1 MRHGVS
7 LSNLP
12 QPVNAFIHALASRNH
27 RALAAAFAENAVLTD
42 MSRRYHGEEIANWN
56 DPLFFAP
63 GTMIRPIN
71 SFRRGMTTT
80 VTVVVCGGSP
90 TVGATQPLQLEC
102 CFTIAKDKIASLT
115 MTREKEPDVPAP
127 VAEFIRATNTF
138 DLDRLMATF
147 ADDAIVNDQLR
158 EFWGKAA
165 IRKWAEREIIGERVT
180 MYVVNVIQH
189 YGTIIITANMDGDYD
204 KRGLPDPFVLAF
216 YIWVPAGKI
225 VQLIILHNQ
234 RPD

>member
-1 MRHGVS
+1 MA

-12 QPVNAFIHALASRNH
+12 KAVNAFIEAVRSRDHQALVAT
-27 RALAAAFAENAVLTD
+27 FTENAVLTD
-42 MSRRYHGEEIANWN
+42 LSRRYHGEEIATWN
-56 DPLFFAP
+56 DPHFFAP
-63 GTMIRPIN
+63 GTMIHPIN
-71 SFRRGMTTT
+71 LFKRGMMTT
-80 VTVVVCGGSP
+80 VAVVVSGGSP
-90 TVGATQPLQLEC
+90 AVGATQLLQLEC
-102 CFTIAKDKIASLT
+102 CFTITKDKISALT
-115 MTREKEPDVPAP
+115 MTQEKEPDVPAP

-138 DLDRLMATF
+138 DIDRLMATF
-147 ADDAIVNDQLR
+147 ADDAVVNDQLR

-216 YIWVPAGKI
+216 YIWVPTSKI

-234 RPD
+234 RSD